1 MDNCKLLID
10 LCCNK
15 LDEDNII
22 MLDLLAMVLNPH
34 SKYVILPFLSVTQY
48 YFTKCCINDGCVLSL

>member
-15 LDEDNII
+15 LDDDNII

-34 SKYVILPFLSVTQY
+34 SK
-48 YFTKCCINDGCVLSL
+48 